1 MKKEKVN
8 KLYITL
14 IEKIE
19 TNKINIEENFYEF
32 LQDILR
38 EAHWVSK
45 YSIYVYLFFLDILS
59 LIFFFQSFENLN
71 KIKAQKLLKF
81 ISKIIFLNDIEDMLK
96 KYALIY
102 MYDKN

>member
-1 MKKEKVN
+1 MFALTRCFGSAETFLASDFLYNPHEVTKRIKK
-8 KLYITL
+8 TL
-14 IEKIE
+14 KIRLF
-19 TNKINIEENFYEF
+19 KK
-32 LQDILR
+32 
-38 EAHWVSK
+38 S
-45 YSIYVYLFFLDILS
+45 VYLFFLDILS
-59 LIFFFQSFENLN
+59 LIIFFKLFKNLN